1 MLYRHYWTMS
11 AAGLGLLILAA
22 ASNPASAAGASRIE
36 SQGSQGLQ
44 AQAPIVLAQNEP
56 KKETVTHK
64 VKRKV
69 KTAWRNMTGY
79 KFDVGCPIV
88 LPVNRTT
95 CTETGKSREDAR
107 AKCQTSHALC
117 SVSDAK

>member
-1 MLYRHYWTMS
+1 LERWGS
-11 AAGLGLLILAA
+11 LAGYCRERGRCGFGIDRGRRTL
-22 ASNPASAAGASRIE
+22 
-36 SQGSQGLQ
+36 
-44 AQAPIVLAQNEP
+44 
-56 KKETVTHK
+56 

-69 KTAWRNMTGY
+69 KSAWRNLTGY

-88 LPVNRTT
+88 LPVSRTT

-117 SVSDAK
+117 SVSDAR

>member
-1 MLYRHYWTMS
+1 MS
-11 AAGLGLLILAA
+11 AAGLGLLVLAA
-22 ASNPASAAGASRIE
+22 AASTPASAAGASRVE
-36 SQGSQGLQ
+36 SRG
-44 AQAPIVLAQNEP
+44 QAPIVLAQNER

-69 KTAWRNMTGY
+69 KSAWRNLTGY

-88 LPVNRTT
+88 LPVSRTT

-107 AKCQTSHALC
+107 AKCQASHALC
-117 SVSDAK
+117 SVSDAN

>member
-1 MLYRHYWTMS
+1 MRYWTMS

-22 ASNPASAAGASRIE
+22 AASTPASAAGASRVE
-36 SQGSQGLQ
+36 SQG
-44 AQAPIVLAQNEP
+44 QAPIVLAQNEP
-56 KKETVTHK
+56 KKKKETVTHK

-69 KTAWRNMTGY
+69 KSAWRNLTGY
-79 KFDVGCPIV
+79 KFDVGCPIL
-88 LPVNRTT
+88 LPVSHTT

-107 AKCQTSHALC
+107 AKCQASHALC

>member
-1 MLYRHYWTMS
+1 MFSWRYWIMS
-11 AAGLGLLILAA
+11 AAGFGLLVLAAA
-22 ASNPASAAGASRIE
+22 ASNPASAAGASRVE
-36 SQGSQGLQ
+36 SQGR
-44 AQAPIVLAQNEP
+44 APIVLAQNEP

-107 AKCQTSHALC
+107 AKCQASHALC

>member
-1 MLYRHYWTMS
+1 MLYRRYWTMS
-11 AAGLGLLILAA
+11 AAGLGLLVLATA
-22 ASNPASAAGASRIE
+22 GNPASAAGTSRVE
-36 SQGSQGLQ
+36 SQ
-44 AQAPIVLAQNEP
+44 AQAQGQAPMVLAQNEP

-79 KFDVGCPIV
+79 KFDVGCPII

-107 AKCQTSHALC
+107 AKCQASHALC